1 MLTFLTRKERF
12 NAAHRMYRQDLTEAE
27 NFELFGKCANPNYH
41 GHNYEL
47 FVTVKGEV
55 NDDRPYIIDLKLLKV
70 IINELI
76 IDKLDH
82 MNLNLDVDFMAG
94 KMAST
99 ELLCIEIFKQLKV
112 PLEAYEGVILHS
124 VRLAETE
131 NNSAECFG

>member
-1 MLTFLTRKERF
+1 MLTFITRRERF
-12 NAAHRMYRQDLTEAE
+12 NAAHRMYRQDLTEEE
-27 NFELFGKCANPNYH
+27 NYRLFGKCANPNYH

-55 NDDRPYIIDLKLLKV
+55 DPERPYIMDLKVLKV
-70 IINELI
+70 IINDHVIE
-76 IDKLDH
+76 KLDH
-82 MNLNLDVDFMAG
+82 KNLNLDVDFMAG

-99 ELLCIEIFKQLKV
+99 ELLCVEIFKQLKL
-112 PLEAYEGVILHS
+112 PIEGYEGAQLHS

>member
-99 ELLCIEIFKQLKV
+99 ELLCIEIFKQLKG

>member
-1 MLTFLTRKERF
+1 MLTFLTRKDRF
-12 NAAHRMYRQDLTEAE
+12 NAAHRIYRQELTEEE
-27 NFELFGKCANPNYH
+27 NLTMFGKCANPNYH

-55 NDDRPYIIDLKLLKV
+55 NPDRPYIIDLKALKV

-76 IDKLDH
+76 IEKLDH
-82 MNLNLDVDFMAG
+82 TNLNLDVDFMAG

-99 ELLCIEIFKQLKV
+99 ELLCIEIFNQLKD
-112 PLEAYEGVILHS
+112 PLEAYDGVYLHS